1 MQRLRLDA
9 VHELVGEAVTGT
21 ECSCHRGPLVALLL
35 RSSPHDVAGFAEET
49 ESVIVGN
56 LEARCLPAG
65 RVGVRPE
72 ADVDVLGLL
81 ELALVPQDLDGWS
94 AARLV
99 PLHVGDVGVAIVQ
112 ELPIRC

>member
-1 MQRLRLDA
+1 MQRLRFDA
-9 VHELVGEAVTGT
+9 IHEFVGEAVTGA
-21 ECSCHRGPLVALLL
+21 ECGCHRGPLVALPL
-35 RSSPHDVAGFAEET
+35 RGGPHDVAGLTEET
-49 ESVIVGN
+49 ESGVVGN
-56 LEARCLPAG
+56 LEARRLLAV

-81 ELALVPQDLDGWS
+81 ELTLVPQDLDGWS

-112 ELPIRC
+112 ELAIRC